1 MHTSLIPKS
10 GWKCFVFAT
19 CIGSEHAPAGPA
31 PLILL
36 SFSSSSMAKTSKT
49 NLKTAALRTGS
60 CSQCSVSANLTAAMP
75 DKRMRPIVKQEPGAD
90 GAQELPPPPQ
100 AAAAAA
106 AAEAQA
112 FALQGI
118 ERERSMAEQLLQAK
132 AQVAELLRHISHTG
146 AAVSRRPL
154 PRFALSK
161 LDIVSCSG
169 VLCGVA
175 LGSTP
180 T

>member
-1 MHTSLIPKS
+1 
-10 GWKCFVFAT
+10 
-19 CIGSEHAPAGPA
+19 
-31 PLILL
+31 
-36 SFSSSSMAKTSKT
+36 MAKTSKT

-75 DKRMRPIVKQEPGAD
+75 DKRMRPVVKQEPGAD

-106 AAEAQA
+106 AAAAEAQA

-118 ERERSMAEQLLQAK
+118 ERESSMAEQLLQAK
-132 AQVAELLRHISHTG
+132 AQVAELLRHLESSHTG
-146 AAVSRRPL
+146 AAVSSRPL

-175 LGSTP
+175 LGLTP

>member
-1 MHTSLIPKS
+1 M
-10 GWKCFVFAT
+10 
-19 CIGSEHAPAGPA
+19 
-31 PLILL
+31 
-36 SFSSSSMAKTSKT
+36 
-49 NLKTAALRTGS
+49 
-60 CSQCSVSANLTAAMP
+60 SANLTAA
-75 DKRMRPIVKQEPGAD
+75 MRPIVKQEPGAD

-132 AQVAELLRHISHTG
+132 AQVAELLRHLELSHTG